1 VVYTTLTSLA
11 GAAASSPLAYL
22 SFVSLFAVT
31 VGQRVTAGGRRRI
44 RRVSSLRGLLTA
56 FSLSSLSPRLV
67 DHCDTILSR
76 LMSLME
82 RRCSSN

>member
-31 VGQRVTAGGRRRI
+31 VGQRVTTSKGRRVRQ
-44 RRVSSLRGLLTA
+44 VALRLGLLTT
-56 FSLSSLSPRLV
+56 FSLRSLSPCFV
-67 DHCDTILSR
+67 DYCDTILSR
-76 LMSLME
+76 LMSLVE
-82 RRCSSN
+82 GRWSSN